1 LTAHPRALIH
11 VLRCVDWSRYE
22 QVQEMYALLH
32 HWSPL
37 PSSIALNLLG
47 PEIVDPNIRAFA
59 VSSGVLLL

>member
-1 LTAHPRALIH
+1 
-11 VLRCVDWSRYE
+11 
-22 QVQEMYALLH
+22 MYALLH